1 MLNRNGTPKWAKL
14 IGTVLI
20 AGILPGCA
28 TITRGTKQ
36 SFTVLSEP
44 PSADVEL
51 SNGLRCK
58 TPCSLKVPRKD
69 GFVVK
74 INKEGYEPVE
84 ATITSQMSGGGGV
97 ALAGNILLGGLIG
110 GGVDAS
116 NGSTKELKPN
126 PLSVKLQPVAAPAP
140 KAP

>member
-1 MLNRNGTPKWAKL
+1 MWAKL
-14 IGTVLI
+14 FGAVVI
-20 AGILPGCA
+20 AGVLPGCA
-28 TITRGTKQ
+28 TVTRGTKQ

-44 PSADVEL
+44 PSADVEF
-51 SNGLRCK
+51 SNGLRCR
-58 TPCSLKVPRKD
+58 TPCSLKVARKD

-84 ATITSQMSGGGGV
+84 ATISSQMSVGGGA

-110 GGVDAS
+110 GGIDAS

-126 PLSVKLQPVAAPAP
+126 PLSVKLMPLAAPAP

>member
-1 MLNRNGTPKWAKL
+1 MWAKL
-14 IGTVLI
+14 IGVVI
-20 AGILPGCA
+20 ISGVLPGCA
-28 TITRGTKQ
+28 TVTRGTKQ
-36 SFTVLSEP
+36 SFKVLSEP
-44 PSADVEL
+44 PSADVEF

-58 TPCSLKVPRKD
+58 TPCSLKLKRKD

-74 INKEGYEPVE
+74 ITKEGYEPVE
-84 ATITSQMSGGGGV
+84 ATITSQKSGGGGV

-126 PLSVKLQPVAAPAP
+126 PLSVKLLPLAAPAP
-140 KAP
+140 TAP